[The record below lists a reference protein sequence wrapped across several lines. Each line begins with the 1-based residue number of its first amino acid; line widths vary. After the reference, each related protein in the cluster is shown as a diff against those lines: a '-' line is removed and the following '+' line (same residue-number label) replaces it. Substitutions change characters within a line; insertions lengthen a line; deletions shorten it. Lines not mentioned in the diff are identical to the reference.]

1 MSGSRYLSIVQASLT
16 TQDVVLT
23 VVKGVTFG
31 AIVGI
36 LPSFQ
41 GLAVRRGPTEI
52 PQAVIRGT
60 VGSIVLIF
68 VFSAVFV
75 AVLQ

>member
-1 MSGSRYLSIVQASLT
+1 
-16 TQDVVLT
+16 
-23 VVKGVTFG
+23 
-31 AIVGI
+31 
-36 LPSFQ
+36 
-41 GLAVRRGPTEI
+41 VRRGPTEI

-68 VFSAVFV
+68 VLSAIFV